1 MTYHWKTLLAVFSGA
16 MISTSVLTGALM
28 LGDSLRFSL
37 EYINLNRLGRIE
49 YALASNGV
57 FFKADLADRIKQH
70 SNLFASSV
78 LATNGIA
85 VIGGGK
91 KRINQVRIF
100 GVGDEFWKLRIDEEP
115 SISIPRGAAII
126 NQQFAKKSGLK
137 KGDEFIIRVETPSF
151 MPADTVL
158 IQKNGGAAARLRLRV
173 HEIIPDTQL
182 GNFSLDASQLPP
194 MNVFMSLSELSL
206 MIDMPDRAN
215 LILAKTTG
223 KDANDKPAAEDSMLK
238 RSLTLDDLGLD
249 LRELAGLKVYELK
262 SKQLFFSPLLSRTAL
277 ESGKNSVP
285 VFSYFINE
293 FSYGGHQTPYSFIA
307 GLDQP
312 MLPVDLGED
321 EIIINQ
327 WLAEDLNVEAGQRI
341 NLRYYVIGPMR
352 TLGEEKIS
360 LRVKK
365 IVPIAGFARDMDL
378 MPDFP
383 GLSQKETCNDWDPGF
398 PVDLTKV
405 RIKDEEYW
413 RDHKGTPKAFV
424 SFITAQRLWSNK
436 YGNLTAVRYPIPDN
450 SSTDISKTILRSLDP
465 KDVGLAFEAVRENA
479 LLAAKGAVDF
489 GQLFLGLSF
498 FIIISAML
506 LLSVFFSLNMEQ
518 RRPDMAILLSLGF
531 KPSAIRKLF
540 LQEGALIAFTG
551 SLTGIFAGI
560 LYLYSV
566 VFLLE
571 TLWQGAVGNTV
582 LKIKITPSTLAI
594 GFAISILLSMAS
606 MWFVAKRQLK
616 STAATLLSEGGGLP
630 GVPRGNSRF
639 TVVVFWLSLAG
650 IIIVFLCAIKIKGKD
665 LASMFFAAGFLL
677 LISSLTL
684 SNLLLGKASQG
695 MKQRFDNVSLI
706 VQNLMRRRGRNLI
719 VAALMAVGIFMV
731 YSVGINRHGP
741 YSDQNSPQ
749 SGTGG
754 FQFYCESTLP
764 IVYDLNTQKGKSS
777 YGLDG
782 KVFKELKFVQLRM
795 KSGDDASCLN
805 LNRVRNPALLGV
817 DPTAFG
823 ERKAFRF
830 VKTSNKTSA
839 DNAWESLNTKID
851 DNTIA
856 GIADQSTI
864 LWGLGKSVGDTLDY
878 IDESGKPFKVKL
890 IAGLGNSVFQ
900 GRILISGKY
909 LEKLYPSVGGTR
921 VLLVNAPSPSVKLL
935 QRELSEKFEDIGLDV
950 MPASERLAD
959 FNKVE
964 NTYLD
969 IFLMLGALGFIIG
982 TAGLGA
988 MTMKNIMER
997 KKEFAVMQAVGFSKK
1012 RIMHIILL
1020 EHSALVGA
1028 GLACGLISAF
1038 IAVTPSLLEQGAGI
1052 PWLTLFLISAII
1064 LANVVLWVGLSL
1076 KLAMPLNLV
1085 QELKNK

>member
-16 MISTSVLTGALM
+16 MISTAVLTGALM

-49 YALASNGV
+49 YALAANGV
-57 FFKADLADRIKQH
+57 FFKADLADRIKQR
-70 SNLFASSV
+70 STLFTSSV
-78 LATNGIA
+78 IATNGIA
-85 VIGGGK
+85 VMGGGE
-91 KRINQVRIF
+91 KRINQVRIY
-100 GVGDEFWKLRIDEEP
+100 GVDDEFWKFRIAEKTP
-115 SISIPRGAAII
+115 ISIPGDAAII
-126 NQQFAKKSGLK
+126 NQQFARRSGLK

-158 IQKNGGAAARLRLRV
+158 IQKDAAAAARLRLRV
-173 HEIIPDTQL
+173 HEIISDTQL

-194 MNVFMSLSELSL
+194 MNVFMSRTELSL
-206 MIDMPDRAN
+206 KIDMPDRAN
-215 LILAKTTG
+215 LILAKSSQGANG
-223 KDANDKPAAEDSMLK
+223 KSAADASILK
-238 RSLTLDDLGLD
+238 ASLTLEDLGLGIS
-249 LRELAGLKVYELK
+249 ELSDLKVYELK
-262 SKQLFFSPLLSRTAL
+262 SKQIFLSPLLSKTAL
-277 ESGKNSVP
+277 ESGRNAIP

-293 FSYGGHQTPYSFIA
+293 FSHDGRQTPYSFIA
-307 GLDQP
+307 GLDQS
-312 MLPVDLGED
+312 MLPVELADD

-327 WLAEDLNVEAGQRI
+327 WLADDLHATVGQNI
-341 NLRYYVIGPMR
+341 KLRYYVIGPMR
-352 TLGEEKIS
+352 TLGEETVS

-365 IVPIAGFARDMDL
+365 IVPIEGFANDMEL

-398 PVDLTKV
+398 PVDLTKI
-405 RIKDEEYW
+405 RTKDEDYW
-413 RDHKGTPKAFV
+413 KSHKGTPKAFV
-424 SFITAQRLWSNK
+424 SFPAAQKLWSNK

-450 SSTDISKTILRSLDP
+450 SKSDISRTILSSLDP
-465 KDVGLAFEAVRENA
+465 KDVGLSFEAVRENA
-479 LLAAKGAVDF
+479 LLAAKGSVDF

-506 LLSVFFSLNMEQ
+506 LLSIFFSLNMEQ

-540 LQEGALIAFTG
+540 LREGALVAFAG
-551 SLTGIFAGI
+551 SLAGIFAGI

-594 GFAISILLSMAS
+594 GFAISMLLSMAS
-606 MWFVAKRQLK
+606 MWFAAKRQLK
-616 STAATLLSEGGGLP
+616 STAATLLSESDGLP
-630 GVPRGNSRF
+630 GISRGNSRF
-639 TVVVFWLSLAG
+639 AVIVFWISLAG
-650 IIIVFLCAIKIKGKD
+650 IILVFSCAMQMRGKD
-665 LASMFFAAGFLL
+665 VATMFFGAGFLL

-684 SNLLLGKASQG
+684 SNLLLGKASLS
-695 MKQRFDNVSLI
+695 MNRRFDGMSLV
-706 VQNLMRRRGRNLI
+706 VQNMMRRRGRNLI

-731 YSVGINRHGP
+731 YSVGINRHSP
-741 YSDQNSPQ
+741 LSDQDSPK

-764 IVYDLNTQKGKSS
+764 VVYDLNTQKGKSA

-782 KVFKELKFVQLRM
+782 KGFQELKFVQLRM

-817 DPTAFG
+817 DPMAFG
-823 ERKAFRF
+823 ERKAFSF
-830 VKTSNKTSA
+830 VKTSGPISA

-851 DNTIA
+851 DNTVA

-878 IDESGKPFKVKL
+878 IDESGKPFKVRL

-909 LEKLYPSVGGTR
+909 LEKLYPSVGGTK
-921 VLLVNAPSPSVKLL
+921 VLLVNAPLSSVKLL
-935 QRELSEKFEDIGLDV
+935 QGELSEKFEDMGLDV
-950 MPASERLAD
+950 MPASARLAE

-997 KKEFAVMQAVGFSKK
+997 KREFAVMQAVGFSKK
-1012 RIMHIILL
+1012 RIMRIILL

-1038 IAVTPSLLEQGAGI
+1038 IAVTPSFLEQGAGI
-1052 PWLTLFLISAII
+1052 PWLTLFLITAII
-1064 LANVVLWVGLSL
+1064 LANVILWIVLSL
-1076 KLAMPLNLV
+1076 KLAMPLDLV

>member
-1 MTYHWKTLLAVFSGA
+1 MAYHWKTLLAVFSGA
-16 MISTSVLTGALM
+16 MIGTAVLTGALM

-49 YALASNGV
+49 YAIAANGV
-57 FFKADLADRIKQH
+57 FFKADLADRIKQ
-70 SNLFASSV
+70 SSTLFASSV

-85 VIGGGK
+85 VIDGGK

-100 GVGDEFWKLRIDEEP
+100 GVDNEFWKFRSDEKP
-115 SISIPRGAAII
+115 SVSIPVGAAII
-126 NQQFAKKSGLK
+126 NQQFAKRSGLK
-137 KGDEFIIRVETPSF
+137 KGDEFLIRIETPSF
-151 MPADTVL
+151 MPADTIL
-158 IQKNGGAAARLRLRV
+158 IQKDGATASGLRLRV
-173 HEIIPDTQL
+173 HEIISDTQL
-182 GNFSLDASQLPP
+182 GNFSLDASQRPP
-194 MNVFMSLSELSL
+194 MNVFMSRTELSIK
-206 MIDMPDRAN
+206 IDMQDRAN
-215 LILAKTTG
+215 LILAKNNQTANV
-223 KDANDKPAAEDSMLK
+223 KSAADASVLK
-238 RSLTLDDLGLD
+238 VPLTLDDLGL
-249 LRELAGLKVYELK
+249 ELNELSDFKVYELK
-262 SKQLFFSPLLSRTAL
+262 SRQIFFSPLLSKAAL
-277 ESGKNSVP
+277 GSGKNALP

-307 GLDQP
+307 GLEQS
-312 MLPVDLGED
+312 MLPVQLAED
-321 EIIINQ
+321 EVIINQ
-327 WLAEDLNVEAGQRI
+327 WLADDLHVSVGQNI
-341 NLRYYVIGPMR
+341 KLKYYVIGPMR
-352 TLGEEKIS
+352 SLEEVTTP

-365 IVPIAGFARDMDL
+365 IVPIDGFAHDMDL

-383 GLSQKETCNDWDPGF
+383 GLSQKETCSDWDPAF
-398 PVDLTKV
+398 PIDLTKV
-405 RIKDEEYW
+405 RTKDEMYW
-413 RDHKGTPKAFV
+413 KNYRGTPKAFV
-424 SFITAQRLWSNK
+424 SFIAAQKLWSNK

-450 SSTDISKTILRSLDP
+450 SSADISKTILNSLDP
-465 KDVGLAFEAVRENA
+465 EDVGLAFEAVRENA
-479 LLAAKGAVDF
+479 LLAAKGSVDF

-518 RRPDMAILLSLGF
+518 RRPDMAVLLSLGF
-531 KPSAIRKLF
+531 KPSAIRSLF
-540 LQEGALIAFTG
+540 LQEGALVAFAG

-582 LKIKITPSTLAI
+582 LKIKITASSIAI
-594 GFAISILLSMAS
+594 GFTFSLLLSMIS
-606 MWFVAKRQLK
+606 MWFAAKRQLK
-616 STAATLLSEGGGLP
+616 STAAMLLSGNGSLQGIS
-630 GVPRGNSRF
+630 RGNSRF
-639 TVVVFWLSLAG
+639 TVIVFWISLAG
-650 IIIVFLCAIKIKGKD
+650 IILVFISAMQIRRGEI
-665 LASMFFAAGFLL
+665 ANMFFVAGFLL
-677 LISSLTL
+677 LIFSLTL
-684 SNLLLGKASQG
+684 SNLLLGKASLC
-695 MKQRFDNVSLI
+695 MHRRFDNLSLI

-741 YSDQNSPQ
+741 YSDQNSPN

-764 IVYDLNTQKGKSS
+764 IVYDLNTQKGKSA
-777 YGLDG
+777 YGLDS
-782 KVFKELKFVQLRM
+782 KAFQDLKFVQLRM

-817 DPTAFG
+817 DPKEFG
-823 ERKAFRF
+823 ERKAFSF
-830 VKTSNKTSA
+830 VKTSDQISA
-839 DNAWESLNTKID
+839 EYAWEYLNTKID
-851 DNTIA
+851 DSTIA

-864 LWGLGKSVGDTLDY
+864 LWGLGKSVGDTLEY
-878 IDESGKPFKVKL
+878 IDESGKPFKVRL

-900 GRILISGKY
+900 GRILVSGTY
-909 LEKLYPSVGGTR
+909 LEKLYPSAGGTR
-921 VLLVNAPSPSVKLL
+921 VLLVNAPLPSVKRL
-935 QRELSEKFEDIGLDV
+935 QGELSEKFEDIGLDV
-950 MPASERLAD
+950 MPASARLAE

-964 NTYLD
+964 TTYLD
-969 IFLMLGALGFIIG
+969 IFLMLGALGFTIG

-988 MTMKNIMER
+988 MTMKNILER
-997 KKEFAVMQAVGFSKK
+997 KTEFAVMQAVGFSKK
-1012 RIMHIILL
+1012 RIMRIILL

-1052 PWLTLFLISAII
+1052 PWLTLFSISAII
-1064 LANVVLWVGLSL
+1064 LANVILWVVLSL